1 MGLWTD
7 IIDPAELTGYTRA
20 YMEDYERSRGSLARW
35 LPNRLVPDINIR
47 FVKGDNGLVPIAD
60 FRAYDAEPK
69 IGGLPGGER
78 VTIELP
84 AVGKNIPVSE
94 YNQLRARSANP
105 SDEAILV
112 TIQKAAKAAARS
124 AVDAVE
130 RLRGTVLQTGRAT
143 VPGFM
148 DDDMG
153 RKAGHTVTAS
163 TAWSTSSADALGM
176 AQDWIDAYTDANG
189 AAPGATVISTRVLRS
204 MAKLEQF
211 RTALVGGGSRPATQ
225 ADAQATW
232 EAAGLPPIYLY
243 DRRVNV
249 AGTSTKVL
257 SDDRLM
263 FLPEPVDANDGEGTE
278 LGATAWGQTLTSS
291 EADWGIEDT
300 EQPGLVVGVYRE
312 EKPPMIAEVI
322 SDAIALPFLANPD
335 LSFVADVL

>member
-1 MGLWTD
+1 MALWTD
-7 IIDPAELTGYTRA
+7 IIDPATLTGYTRA
-20 YMEDYERSRGSLARW
+20 YMEDYEQQQGSLARW
-35 LPNRLVPDINIR
+35 LPNRFVPDINIR

-60 FRAYDAEPK
+60 LRAYDAEPT

-84 AVGKNIPVSE
+84 AVGRNIPVSE

-105 SDEAILV
+105 SDERVLE
-112 TIQKAAKAAARS
+112 TIQKAAKAAARA
-124 AVDAVE
+124 AVDRVE
-130 RLRGTVLQTGRAT
+130 SMRGTVLQTGKAT
-143 VPGFM
+143 VAGFM
-148 DDDMG
+148 DDDFG
-153 RKAGHTVTAS
+153 RASGHTVSAA
-163 TAWSTSSADALGM
+163 TAWSTSTVDALGE
-176 AQDWIDAYTDANG
+176 AQGWLDTYTAANG
-189 AAPGATVISTRVLRS
+189 SEPGATLMSRRVLR
-204 MAKLEQF
+204 AIAGLDQF
-211 RTALVGGGSRPATQ
+211 ATALVGGGSRPATL

-232 EAAGLPPIYLY
+232 EAAGLPPIYVY

-249 AGTSTKVL
+249 AGTMAKVL
-257 SDDRLM
+257 SDDRLL
-263 FLPEPVDANDGEGTE
+263 FLPAPVDTNDAEGTD

-300 EQPGLVVGVYRE
+300 EQPGLVVGVYRN